1 MLFYARAQTQHALE
15 LEALRLSLT
24 NLHTAQLELT
34 QTNLQ
39 KEKEAALSELQAS
52 LREKWAQES
61 AMLQTRQQFEL
72 ERLRE
77 QSRGLEK
84 QAEIQL
90 QLALGTAR
98 KYTAQLY
105 IYIHILQIR
114 FFSVSEVSELIA
126 IILHATD
133 LIRFVLKKKHFKKIN
148 LLIKY
153 ILKRDKFE
161 GKSYPCFSVVNIW
174 TSKIRNKAL
183 KINK

>member
-1 MLFYARAQTQHALE
+1 MLICARAQTQHALE

-77 QSRGLEK
+77 QSRGHEK

-90 QLALGTAR
+90 QLALGKAR
-98 KYTAQLY
+98 KSTTRQ
-105 IYIHILQIR
+105 
-114 FFSVSEVSELIA
+114 
-126 IILHATD
+126 
-133 LIRFVLKKKHFKKIN
+133 
-148 LLIKY
+148 
-153 ILKRDKFE
+153 
-161 GKSYPCFSVVNIW
+161 
-174 TSKIRNKAL
+174 
-183 KINK
+183 